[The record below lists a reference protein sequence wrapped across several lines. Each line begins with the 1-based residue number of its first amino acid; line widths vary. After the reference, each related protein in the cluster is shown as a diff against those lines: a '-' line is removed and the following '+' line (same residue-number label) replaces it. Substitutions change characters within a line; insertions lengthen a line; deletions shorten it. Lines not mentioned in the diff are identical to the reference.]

1 VADSTKQRRRL
12 PAEQRRLLILDA
24 AAREFAER
32 GYTAASVDE
41 IATAAGVVKSVVY
54 DHFGSKRELHLA
66 LLEQHA
72 RDLIDH
78 AVRRTV
84 GDAPEQLLR
93 TNTEAFF
100 EWVEAH
106 PYGWRMLFRDP
117 PADPQIEAA
126 HRQIHQGGLEAI
138 AALVALAPQL
148 DLAVRLPRTQA
159 NELIAQTIK
168 STNDGL
174 AAWWYDH
181 PDMPRRAVAGLAT
194 ELLWRGLA
202 AIATESVR
210 TPRRRTA

>member
-1 VADSTKQRRRL
+1 VADSTPKRRRRRL
-12 PAEQRRLLILDA
+12 PAEQRRGLIVEA
-24 AAREFAER
+24 AARVFAER
-32 GYTAASVDE
+32 GYAGASMEE

-72 RDLIDH
+72 LDLIEH
-78 AVRRTV
+78 AVRRLA

-93 TNTEAFF
+93 ANTEAFF

-117 PADPQIEAA
+117 PADPDIEAT
-126 HRQIHQGGLEAI
+126 HRQIHQRGLEAI
-138 AALVALAPQL
+138 TALVALVPRL
-148 DLAVRLPRTQA
+148 DLATRLPRAQT

-181 PDMPRRAVAGLAT
+181 PDVPRNAVAGLAI
-194 ELLWRGLA
+194 ELLWRGIA
-202 AIATESVR
+202 ATVAESE
-210 TPRRRTA
+210 